1 MTLKHLELRQ
11 WELDSLLII
20 VSKEHVKIRVK
31 INQKW
36 TWQCWTENYI
46 NIKKSQQK
54 RWRGFLKDKYLA
66 LDIFSRILSHITFS
80 LPCLAFFFFTTIY
93 AQLVLITYIF
103 TPSVLWL
110 TDCETKDLSTC
121 LTLCHIWK
129 DSYIWSAKTDR
140 QQDSQKWHSQEP
152 LTVLGYMSSYVK
164 RGRFPVR
171 KICKSTTLQN

>member
-80 LPCLAFFFFTTIY
+80 LPCLALFFLPLFMHS
-93 AQLVLITYIF
+93 LCSLLISLHHLYCGLQTVKPKISPHVSPCVIF
-103 TPSVLWL
+103 GKTPIFGVPRQ
-110 TDCETKDLSTC
+110 TDSRIL
-121 LTLCHIWK
+121 
-129 DSYIWSAKTDR
+129 
-140 QQDSQKWHSQEP
+140 
-152 LTVLGYMSSYVK
+152 
-164 RGRFPVR
+164 
-171 KICKSTTLQN
+171 KSDTHRNPWQF